1 MNDTKTQ
8 LKEAREQLAEITK
21 EVCDNCTC
29 EQRKQPYRCCQS
41 WACDLAI
48 AYADWKWGVQ
58 LYHTG
63 HPEFPLMGREGCTA
77 PPHLRPACAG
87 HVCDGNA
94 DKMSE
99 EYWSIK
105 ELAAKLDAKL

>member
-1 MNDTKTQ
+1 MADTKTE
-8 LKEAREQLAEITK
+8 LKEVRERLADITK

-29 EQRKQPYRCCQS
+29 EQRQEPYRCCQG

-58 LYHTG
+58 LRHTG
-63 HPEFPLMGREGCTA
+63 HPEFALMGEKGCTA

-87 HVCDGNA
+87 HVCDENA
-94 DKMSE
+94 PEMSE
-99 EYWSIK
+99 EYWSLK
-105 ELAAKLDAKL
+105 ELAARLDSKL